1 MKIFLYCAALLITLA
16 PSVSMAK
23 GPPSR
28 EESFCLASQV
38 RKCFRMPLNKTGNA
52 VIEFRL
58 HKDGKATDVE
68 LVKSGGFTNY
78 IVGLAAMEA
87 VKRCQPYQTS
97 IVGKVRVP
105 FIFKSS
111 ASKPV
116 TAAPR

>member
-1 MKIFLYCAALLITLA
+1 MKILQYCAALLIALA

-23 GPPSR
+23 EPPSR
-28 EESFCLASQV
+28 EEAFRLANQV
-38 RKCFRMPLNKTGNA
+38 RKCFRMPLNQTGNA

-87 VKRCQPYQTS
+87 VKKCQPYKTS

-105 FIFKSS
+105 FIFKSDT
-111 ASKPV
+111 P
-116 TAAPR
+116 TPERAAP

>member
-1 MKIFLYCAALLITLA
+1 MKILQYCAALLIALA

-23 GPPSR
+23 EPPSR
-28 EESFCLASQV
+28 EEAFRLANQV
-38 RKCFRMPLNKTGNA
+38 RKCFRMPLNQTGNA

-78 IVGLAAMEA
+78 IVGLAAIVA
-87 VKRCQPYQTS
+87 VQKCQPYKTS

-105 FIFKSS
+105 FIFKSDTPTPE
-111 ASKPV
+111 K
-116 TAAPR
+116 AAP